1 LAGEPAL
8 TWVGVNVP
16 KMMTSPAD
24 AAPQHPPGFAS
35 RRAAADLLEGVL
47 RRNRPLDEQL
57 DGRHAN
63 PALREL
69 SERDRALARRIVATV
84 LRRLGTLRRLV
95 GDLLDR
101 GLPGNAPHIESALLT
116 GAAQLLFLDIPHH
129 AAVDLS
135 VRLVQGDRR
144 HARCT
149 GLVNAVLR
157 RVARIGREQL
167 AQLEPLCLDTP
178 EWLLARWANAYGAD
192 TARMIAHA
200 NGLEPPLDVSVKS
213 DPDQWAERLGGR
225 KLPTGSVRLAAHG
238 PISALPGYAE
248 GEWWIQDAAAALP
261 VRLFGDLQ
269 GRSIADFCAAPG
281 GKTVQ
286 LASWGAHVTAIDRS
300 EPRMGRLRENL
311 SRTGLQ
317 AATVIAP
324 AEEWAPDPPTDSFD
338 AVLVDAPC
346 TSTGTIRR
354 HPDIPWRKAPGDID
368 VLSAVQMRLLN
379 RAIELTRA
387 GGTIVYC
394 TCSLEPEEGEHVIA
408 AAVRQDDRVRRHP
421 IVPTDAEGIGE
432 FITPLGELRTLPC
445 HWPDA
450 DARMSGLDGFFAARL
465 ERV

>member
-1 LAGEPAL
+1 
-8 TWVGVNVP
+8 
-16 KMMTSPAD
+16 
-24 AAPQHPPGFAS
+24 
-35 RRAAADLLEGVL
+35 LEGVL

-57 DGRHAN
+57 DGRHASA
-63 PALREL
+63 ALREL

-84 LRRLGTLRRLV
+84 LRRLGTLRRLI

-144 HARCT
+144 HARYA

-157 RVARIGREQL
+157 RIARIGPEQL
-167 AQLEPLCLDTP
+167 AKLEPLYLDTP
-178 EWLLARWANAYGAD
+178 EWLFARWLKAYGAD
-192 TARMIAHA
+192 TARAIAHA
-200 NGLEPPLDVSVKS
+200 NGLEPPLDVTVKS
-213 DPDQWAERLGGR
+213 DPAGWADRLRGR
-225 KLPTGSVRLAAHG
+225 ILPTGSVRLAAHG

-248 GEWWIQDAAAALP
+248 GHWWIQDAAAALP

-269 GRSIADFCAAPG
+269 GRTIADFCAAPG

-286 LASWGAHVTAIDRS
+286 MAAAGAHVTAIDRS
-300 EPRMGRLRENL
+300 EPRMARLRDNL
-311 SRTGLQ
+311 ARTGLP
-317 AATVIAP
+317 ATTVVAP
-324 AEEWAPDPPTDSFD
+324 AEEWRPAPPTDSFD

-354 HPDIPWRKAPGDID
+354 HPDIPWRKAPGDIE
-368 VLSAVQMRLLN
+368 VLAAVQLRLLN
-379 RAIELTRA
+379 RAIDLTRS

-394 TCSLEPEEGEHVIA
+394 TCSLEPEEGENIIA
-408 AAVRQDDRVRRHP
+408 AVVAREDRVRRRP
-421 IVPTDAEGIGE
+421 IAAADLPGIEE

-445 HWPDA
+445 HWPDP
-450 DARMSGLDGFFAARL
+450 DPRMSGLDGFYAARL
-465 ERV
+465 ERL